1 MKRPILK
8 IYFTESREKNMAF
21 KVLLDANIILDFT
34 LQRVEYASARKLIE
48 WVAAG
53 KIQAFITPSIVHIA
67 GYWLTKE
74 YGSEQAKEV
83 LLTLLAEVQVID
95 IGHESTVNALNS
107 KMTDIEDALQYY
119 TALHHKLDYFITRDK
134 DLIKA
139 AIPILPAYSP
149 EEFIKSNL

>member
-1 MKRPILK
+1 
-8 IYFTESREKNMAF
+8 
-21 KVLLDANIILDFT
+21 
-34 LQRVEYASARKLIE
+34 
-48 WVAAG
+48 
-53 KIQAFITPSIVHIA
+53 
-67 GYWLTKE
+67 
-74 YGSEQAKEV
+74 
-83 LLTLLAEVQVID
+83 VQVID
-95 IGHESTVNALNS
+95 IGHASTVNALNS